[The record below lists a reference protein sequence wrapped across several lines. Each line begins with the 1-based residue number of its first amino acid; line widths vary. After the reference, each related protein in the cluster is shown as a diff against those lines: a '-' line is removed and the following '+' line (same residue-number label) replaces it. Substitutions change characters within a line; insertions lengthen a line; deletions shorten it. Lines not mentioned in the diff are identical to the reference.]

1 MVKKNKVF
9 STIALF
15 SSKVDGR
22 TIKIANQVKEILE
35 NSLDAGAS
43 NVEVKIVNQG
53 SKSIS
58 VSDNGCGVKEV
69 DFQSLSKL
77 K

>member
-35 NSLDAGAS
+35 NLGILVLISTSLESKEFKKKDLIS
-43 NVEVKIVNQG
+43 DKKI
-53 SKSIS
+53 SKT
-58 VSDNGCGVKEV
+58 N
-69 DFQSLSKL
+69 
-77 K
+77 

>member
-1 MVKKNKVF
+1 MLMLKNNIIFQVIL
-9 STIALF
+9 SPAIAL
-15 SSKVDGR
+15 
-22 TIKIANQVKEILE
+22 KEILE